1 MNILK
6 LNNLNNFQIIFL
18 LFQMVYAYL
27 FISFYN
33 IIFIFKKFLLII
45 KILYIILL

>member
-18 LFQMVYAYL
+18 LFQIIYTYL

-33 IIFIFKKFLLII
+33 IIFIFL
-45 KILYIILL
+45 